1 METENQKTAENKTAE
16 DQGAS
21 QTKKKT
27 VIPVGIGA
35 AGKVWRQ
42 KREISYEWAE
52 YVIC

>member
-1 METENQKTAENKTAE
+1 METENKETAQNTTTEGKNP
-16 DQGAS
+16 S

-42 KREISYEWAE
+42 KREISYKSNQH
-52 YVIC
+52 VNR